1 MMMDYYSLDESMKIA
16 VERNDKFYGFDQTDY
31 KAKDD
36 KEFGEYFYKTIVTKN
51 VEPITPKIKEIFK
64 GIYILLKKTG
74 NV

>member
-36 KEFGEYFYKTIVTKN
+36 KEFGEYFYKTIV
-51 VEPITPKIKEIFK
+51 
-64 GIYILLKKTG
+64 
-74 NV
+74 